1 MKQIDW
7 NRLPRG
13 YRRWPV
19 LAGVAA
25 GLWLLVFVY
34 LGRAVFYFF
43 QDDHRLAGFSVMWS
57 IICLG
62 LGQIL
67 YIWAKN
73 TPAD

>member
-1 MKQIDW
+1 LQQIDW
-7 NRLPRG
+7 NKLPRG
-13 YRRWPV
+13 FHRWPV
-19 LAGVAA
+19 LAGVSA
-25 GLWLLVFVY
+25 GLWLLVLFY

-43 QDDHRLAGFSVMWS
+43 QEDHRLAWFSVMWS

-73 TPAD
+73 TPDE